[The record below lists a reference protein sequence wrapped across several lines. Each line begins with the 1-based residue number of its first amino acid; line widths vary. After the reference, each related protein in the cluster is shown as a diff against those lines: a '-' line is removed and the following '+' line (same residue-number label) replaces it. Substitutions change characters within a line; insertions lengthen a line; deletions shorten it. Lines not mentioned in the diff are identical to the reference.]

1 MPAGTRFVS
10 VECSAEALAVPRLT
24 FFSKTDLSLE
34 AGTSR
39 KIRAKSSVFTRMN
52 ALRVRRLPSQI
63 RDMAL
68 ILVIV

>member
-1 MPAGTRFVS
+1 MRAGRHFVS
-10 VECSAEALAVPRLT
+10 VECSAEPPAVPLT
-24 FFSKTDLSLE
+24 DVLLETDLSLE